1 MKALSWSIALVLA
14 SSAYAQNQDSN
25 ERFTVKTEL
34 ISQIVELDG
43 VVQLN
48 NQGSL
53 AAQTSGRVVGLYVD
67 VNDFVK
73 KDQVLLEISAVQQ
86 SAALDAA
93 QAQLASATAQNRE
106 AQAQLNR
113 YRQLFPKGAISKDQM
128 DSAEA
133 RARSADAAVKSAQAA
148 VEQAKE
154 SLGYT
159 NITAPYDGI
168 VTQRMVELGETVA
181 PGTPL
186 LRGFSLDELRV
197 ETEIPQRYQPYVA
210 DVSQFTVRTA
220 QGEQLKPVEFSLF
233 SYADPQSHT
242 FKTRLELPQNSA
254 ALVPG
259 MWVKTEFNYGQ
270 REVLV
275 VPSSAVL
282 RRAELS
288 AVYRVNNGQRALN
301 PVRLGQVY
309 GDYVEVLSG
318 LELGDVVA
326 TQAVTAKGE

>member
-1 MKALSWSIALVLA
+1 MKALTWSIALILA
-14 SSAYAQNQDSN
+14 SSAYAQNQDSS
-25 ERFTVKTEL
+25 ELFTVKKES
-34 ISQIVELDG
+34 ISQVVELDG
-43 VVQLN
+43 VVQPV

-67 VNDFVK
+67 VNDYVK
-73 KDQVLLEISAVQQ
+73 KGQVLLEISAVQQ
-86 SAALDAA
+86 SASLDAA
-93 QAQLASATAQNRE
+93 KAQLVSANAQNRE

-168 VTQRMVELGETVA
+168 VTKRMVELGETVA

-186 LRGFSLDELRV
+186 LSGFSLDELRV
-197 ETEIPQRYQPYVA
+197 ETEIPQRYQPF
-210 DVSQFTVRTA
+210 VSQVDQFTVRTA
-220 QGEQLKPVEFSLF
+220 QGTLLKPTEFSLF

-242 FKTRLELPQNSA
+242 FKTRLELPEKTA

-275 VPSSAVL
+275 VPNSAVL

-288 AVYRVNNGQRALN
+288 AVYRVDNGQRALN

-318 LELGDVVA
+318 LEQGDVVV
-326 TQAVTAKGE
+326 TPAVTAKGE